1 MLAQSPLFGRRAHAI
16 EPKPASPVVADA
28 VAFNPSP
35 DQVARA
41 TLSAAMDGGS
51 RLVVGA
57 NIKLKGDQITDCD
70 TLVIEGVVEAKLK
83 ARVMQIAE
91 HGAFKGTADIELV
104 EIRGRFDGALT
115 VHQTLAIQ
123 STGSVAGKIQYRRLV
138 IEEGGQLSG
147 EISCRDAP
155 VLPTTTV

>member
-1 MLAQSPLFGRRAHAI
+1 MLAQPPLFGRPAHAA
-16 EPKPASPVVADA
+16 EHGLNSPSAA
-28 VAFNPSP
+28 ESAAFNPSA
-35 DQVARA
+35 DQIARA
-41 TLSAAMDGGS
+41 TRSAVMDGGS

-91 HGAFKGTADIELV
+91 HGAFKGTADMELV
-104 EIRGRFDGALT
+104 EIRGRFDGALI

-123 STGSVAGKIQYRRLV
+123 STGSVAGKIQYQRLV
-138 IEEGGQLSG
+138 VEEGGQLAG
-147 EISCRDAP
+147 EINCPGSEPIAP
-155 VLPTTTV
+155 IS